1 MKISTNAARWYLI
14 QAAKKSLELSDAD
27 AARLKAAFN
36 LELDCTNER
45 EAERLYLQSD
55 YCITTADVIPL
66 LRGTG

>member
-27 AARLKAAFN
+27 AARLKTAFN

-45 EAERLYLQSD
+45 DAERLYLQSD
-55 YCITTADVIPL
+55 YCITTADIIPL
-66 LRGTG
+66 LRGTR